1 MFNQRILLIGL
12 PCWSSVLKSSLGC
25 PMDDQEEATTG
36 QHLGRPRVVLKIPV
50 VSSV

>member
-1 MFNQRILLIGL
+1 MFIQRILLIGL
-12 PCWSSVLKSSLGC
+12 PCLSSVLKSSLGC

-50 VSSV
+50 VSRV